1 MAMISVPSSE
11 PPKRIT
17 IPTPAPNTIPPKTV
31 AKRRSSVKT
40 GTLCK
45 REVVI
50 DRTVMPKRVER
61 AKVFPI
67 CLYPR
72 KKKGIFKIKINTPNF
87 QPDKMG

>member
-1 MAMISVPSSE
+1 MTISPTEKGSFLFNKMAMISAPSSE

-50 DRTVMPKRVER
+50 DRTVMPKTNKE
-61 AKVFPI
+61 KVNV
-67 CLYPR
+67 
-72 KKKGIFKIKINTPNF
+72 KNK
-87 QPDKMG
+87 DKYS